1 MPETGMVD
9 KGTILKAPNPV
20 LLPKTPSPTNSIIET
35 SSALLASVSSAL
47 LLRSNSV
54 SSRRLSLAFPDL
66 RALLLTPTSPID
78 PSSMLSSPVPA
89 AGITSQFACLNLF
102 EEPDGFVDTGFDVV
116 GTGTVP
122 ILNSSF
128 RSSSGAG
135 TPDLRHSLTDS
146 LTTEGGGGGG
156 GRLKYLDGAATSSS
170 SSSRCLNDFL
180 GDVTFM
186 DEQDLTDDESDGGG
200 NDRQIICMAAA
211 EAVEL
216 HDLLISKRSLSSL
229 GKCFTSD
236 GMRLVEDRDR
246 ETAAVGLFGDEDEFE
261 LYV

>member
-102 EEPDGFVDTGFDVV
+102 EEPDGFMDTGFDLD
-116 GTGTVP
+116 GARTVS

-128 RSSSGAG
+128 PSLSLSSSSAG

-146 LTTEGGGGGG
+146 LTTEGGG
-156 GRLKYLDGAATSSS
+156 RLKYLDGAATSSS
-170 SSSRCLNDFL
+170 SRCLNDFL
-180 GDVTFM
+180 DDVTFM

-236 GMRLVEDRDR
+236 GMRLVEDGDR